1 MASIKATDLCLDIP
15 VYQRLAGWRHDLLV
29 RPIGGFINR
38 SNPNH
43 HLRKSNR
50 TIVRALDN
58 ISFDIGPGDRVGL
71 VGPNGAGKSSLLRVI
86 AGVYTH
92 TSGTLERKGSVA
104 SMLSTTMGANEDMT
118 GYENIHSI
126 GLHFG
131 LSKKEIESRIDE
143 IAEFSELGDFL
154 NLPVRTYSMGMRV
167 RIGFAVVTT
176 LQPEILVMDEM
187 IGAGDQAFAAKARKR
202 AEEMINRAT
211 VYVIA
216 SHSNELLKS
225 LCNKGIFLSHG
236 VIKYSGDID
245 ATIDAYKQH
254 LAR

>member
-1 MASIKATDLCLDIP
+1 MAHIIAKDLCLDIP
-15 VYQRLAGWRHDLLV
+15 VYQRLSGWRHDLLV
-29 RPIGGFINR
+29 RPIGGLINR
-38 SNPNH
+38 NNPDH
-43 HLRKSNR
+43 HLRRSNR

-58 ISFDIGPGDRVGL
+58 VSFNIQAGDRVGL

-86 AGVYTH
+86 AGVYTA
-92 TSGTLERKGSVA
+92 TGGTFEREGSVA
-104 SMLSTTMGANEDMT
+104 SLLSTSMGANEDMT
-118 GYENIHSI
+118 GYENIYSI

-131 LSKKEIESRIDE
+131 LSRQYINERMDE

-154 NLPVRTYSMGMRV
+154 NLPVRTYSAGMKV

-202 AEEMINRAT
+202 AEEMINKAT

-216 SHSNELLKS
+216 SHSNELLRG
-225 LCNKGIFLSHG
+225 LCNKGIFLHHG
-236 VIKYSGDID
+236 VMKFSGSID
-245 ATIDAYKQH
+245 DTIAAYEQH
-254 LAR
+254 LAQ